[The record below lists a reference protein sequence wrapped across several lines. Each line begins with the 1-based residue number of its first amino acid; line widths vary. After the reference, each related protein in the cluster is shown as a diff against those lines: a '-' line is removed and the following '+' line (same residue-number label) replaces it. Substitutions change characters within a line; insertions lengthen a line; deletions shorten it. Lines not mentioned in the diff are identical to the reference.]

1 MTYREPGALE
11 RKLFHRYLR
20 VGQFSPIVY
29 SQTYYYTSEEWC
41 GCDRLPF
48 ALMVPPQ
55 VYRTEGRYQM
65 RSMFNYGVSSYLD
78 QVGTLVGNITE
89 LRVQGEQA
97 QFSNYQGS
105 VVLTA
110 YDWEGNVVYSATMVR
125 EVLEQELRVLVP
137 VAPSCYLDLQQY
149 GEAYQVLFGG
159 QRVNQTHTHI
169 WRELLASF
177 APQPA

>member
-11 RKLFHRYLR
+11 RKLFHRFLR
-20 VGQFSPIVY
+20 VEVFPPIVY
-29 SQTYYYTSEEWC
+29 SQTYYTSEEWC
-41 GCDRLPF
+41 GHDRLPF
-48 ALMVPPQ
+48 ALWVPPQ
-55 VYRTEGRYQM
+55 VEQIGREYQM
-65 RSMFNYGVSSYLD
+65 RSMFNYGESSYLD
-78 QVGTLVGNITE
+78 QVGTLVGNISQ
-89 LRVQGEQA
+89 LRVQGEEA
-97 QFSNYQGS
+97 MFSNHQGS

-125 EVLEQELRVLVP
+125 EVLEHELRVLVP

-149 GEAYQVLFGG
+149 GEAYQELFGG